1 MHLPL
6 SDWGERLKDG
16 APYFADYL
24 RNWKYN
30 AYWEATDL
38 RRRFH
43 EFDTPMLHVG
53 SWYDV
58 FQYDTL
64 TMYQGLRDKAASE
77 NARKAQKLL
86 MGPWAHLF
94 PYSVPTSK
102 GTGEIDFGPEA
113 RIELNAI
120 QLRWFDHFLK
130 GVDTGVLEDS
140 PVRIFVMGDNRWR
153 DENEWPLKRTRYTDV
168 YLHSRGHA
176 NS

>member
-1 MHLPL
+1 
-6 SDWGERLKDG
+6 
-16 APYFADYL
+16 
-24 RNWKYN
+24 
-30 AYWEATDL
+30 
-38 RRRFH
+38 
-43 EFDTPMLHVG
+43 
-53 SWYDV
+53 
-58 FQYDTL
+58 
-64 TMYQGLRDKAASE
+64 
-77 NARKAQKLL
+77 
-86 MGPWAHLF
+86 MGPWAHLL

-176 NS
+176 NSVRGDGALSFSKPGTAGQFPL